1 MGNFLSNQRNKI
13 IKKNNE
19 IKKFQNNIINKKHR
33 LIIDI
38 LTQKDQINNLYNNY
52 KYNITIDVLI
62 ILII

>member
-1 MGNFLSNQRNKI
+1 MGNLLSNQRKKI

-38 LTQKDQINNLYNNY
+38 LTQKDQINILYNNY
-52 KYNITIDVLI
+52 KYNVTIDVLI
-62 ILII
+62 I

>member
-1 MGNFLSNQRNKI
+1 MGNLLSNQREKI

-38 LTQKDQINNLYNNY
+38 LTQKDQINILYNNY
-52 KYNITIDVLI
+52 KYNVTIDVLI
-62 ILII
+62 I